1 MPSTCY
7 VNYNHNHFKNKCAQ
21 YWPDIND
28 KLQGGM
34 LTVRHLEEKSYAE
47 YIIRRFK
54 MHNKTVNNYIKNY
67 KAIFTYRVWFRSFCI
82 SKTCLLMCICLNN
95 LISLIKFNCC
105 KVKNITKN
113 DISLSNEYIWPW
125 ITNLSQKYCLNSLTF
140 FKFVTSFQIT
150 TILLTCDKSNVSQQ
164 IKYLGQHSFTVFI
177 CSVELCHLKL
187 FIVF

>member
-1 MPSTCY
+1 MLFRNLYTTFYWNKKKYDEKVSMFPILTWIFFLRILLPSTCY
-7 VNYNHNHFKNKCAQ
+7 VNYNHNYLKNKCAQ

-28 KLQGGM
+28 KLQGGT

-95 LISLIKFNCC
+95 LITLIKCNCC
-105 KVKNITKN
+105 KVK
-113 DISLSNEYIWPW
+113 
-125 ITNLSQKYCLNSLTF
+125 KYYKEWYQL
-140 FKFVTSFQIT
+140 I
-150 TILLTCDKSNVSQQ
+150 
-164 IKYLGQHSFTVFI
+164 
-177 CSVELCHLKL
+177 
-187 FIVF
+187 